1 MYEGQDWS
9 ADDFYAYPKSDTL
22 AAVISEMAA
31 VKDDVRKK
39 NLVRMLGNK
48 GFLDG
53 TGVYRLN
60 SIGMPDPAGI
70 MLNGTFGTASTT
82 TYTNISEVFHLE
94 AGQSYTILV
103 RDTDKTVDYNMTL
116 VDKTT
121 GAAVKQNGMGLAF
134 NVQKSPFGT
143 FAPDASM
150 DVRLRINY
158 RKEMTLED
166 HKPSDDAPGDGEE
179 DFPSAEPQPDAVA
192 FGKLKTLM
200 NIRKEPSLEAE
211 VVTVYPMNTIVEV
224 LEVCDNWL
232 KIKCPEAE
240 DGIAY
245 VLNEDDAYVFVGRD
259 VYEVVAG
266 DNLWRI
272 AERKLG
278 SGTHYTDIRELNS
291 LTSNAIR
298 IGMKLLLP

>member
-1 MYEGQDWS
+1 MNEYPAKLNTGYYRVRTDWN
-9 ADDFYAYPKSDTL
+9 DDASQLGAYKLL
-22 AAVISEMAA
+22 ANAKAKCDENPGSHVFAE
-31 VKDDVRKK
+31 
-39 NLVRMLGNK
+39 
-48 GFLDG
+48 DG
-53 TGVYRLN
+53 TVIY
-60 SIGMPDPAGI
+60 PADEP
-70 MLNGTFGTASTT
+70 TTREETA
-82 TYTNISEVFHLE
+82 EEKPV
-94 AGQSYTILV
+94 
-103 RDTDKTVDYNMTL
+103 
-116 VDKTT
+116 
-121 GAAVKQNGMGLAF
+121 
-134 NVQKSPFGT
+134 
-143 FAPDASM
+143 M
-150 DVRLRINY
+150 DLP
-158 RKEMTLED
+158 EED
-166 HKPSDDAPGDGEE
+166 KPSDDAPGDGQE

-278 SGTHYTDIRELNS
+278 SGTHYTDIRELNG

>member
-1 MYEGQDWS
+1 MNEYPAKLNTGYYRVRTDWN
-9 ADDFYAYPKSDTL
+9 DDASQLGAYKLL
-22 AAVISEMAA
+22 ANAKAKCDENPGSHVFAE
-31 VKDDVRKK
+31 
-39 NLVRMLGNK
+39 
-48 GFLDG
+48 DG
-53 TGVYRLN
+53 TVIY
-60 SIGMPDPAGI
+60 PADEP
-70 MLNGTFGTASTT
+70 TTREETAD
-82 TYTNISEVFHLE
+82 EKPV
-94 AGQSYTILV
+94 
-103 RDTDKTVDYNMTL
+103 
-116 VDKTT
+116 
-121 GAAVKQNGMGLAF
+121 
-134 NVQKSPFGT
+134 
-143 FAPDASM
+143 M
-150 DVRLRINY
+150 DLP
-158 RKEMTLED
+158 EED
-166 HKPSDDAPGDGEE
+166 KPSDDAPGDGEE

-278 SGTHYTDIRELNS
+278 SGTHYTDIRELNG

>member
-1 MYEGQDWS
+1 MNEYPAKLNTGYYRVRTDWN
-9 ADDFYAYPKSDTL
+9 DDASQLGAYKLL
-22 AAVISEMAA
+22 ANAKAKCDENPGSHVFAE
-31 VKDDVRKK
+31 
-39 NLVRMLGNK
+39 
-48 GFLDG
+48 DG
-53 TGVYRLN
+53 TVIY
-60 SIGMPDPAGI
+60 PADEP
-70 MLNGTFGTASTT
+70 TTREETA
-82 TYTNISEVFHLE
+82 EEKPV
-94 AGQSYTILV
+94 
-103 RDTDKTVDYNMTL
+103 
-116 VDKTT
+116 
-121 GAAVKQNGMGLAF
+121 
-134 NVQKSPFGT
+134 
-143 FAPDASM
+143 M
-150 DVRLRINY
+150 DLP
-158 RKEMTLED
+158 EED
-166 HKPSDDAPGDGEE
+166 KPSDDAPGDGEE

-211 VVTVYPMNTIVEV
+211 GVTVYPMNTIVEV

-278 SGTHYTDIRELNS
+278 SGTHYTDIRELNG

>member
-1 MYEGQDWS
+1 MGEGDLS
-9 ADDFYAYPKSDTL
+9 L
-22 AAVISEMAA
+22 I
-31 VKDDVRKK
+31 
-39 NLVRMLGNK
+39 
-48 GFLDG
+48 LDG
-53 TGVYRLN
+53 GTTMNEYPAKLNTGYYR
-60 SIGMPDPAGI
+60 
-70 MLNGTFGTASTT
+70 
-82 TYTNISEVFHLE
+82 
-94 AGQSYTILV
+94 V
-103 RDTDKTVDYNMTL
+103 RTDWND
-116 VDKTT
+116 
-121 GAAVKQNGMGLAF
+121 
-134 NVQKSPFGT
+134 
-143 FAPDASM
+143 DASQLGAYKLLANAKAKCDENPGSHVFAEDGTVIYPADEPTTREETAEEKPVM
-150 DVRLRINY
+150 DLP
-158 RKEMTLED
+158 EED
-166 HKPSDDAPGDGEE
+166 KPSDDAPGDGEE

-278 SGTHYTDIRELNS
+278 SGTHYTDIRELNG
-291 LTSNAIR
+291 LTSNVIR

>member
-1 MYEGQDWS
+1 MNEYPAKLNTGYYRVRTDWN
-9 ADDFYAYPKSDTL
+9 DDASQLGAYKLL
-22 AAVISEMAA
+22 ANAKAKCDENPGSHVFAE
-31 VKDDVRKK
+31 
-39 NLVRMLGNK
+39 
-48 GFLDG
+48 DG
-53 TGVYRLN
+53 TVIY
-60 SIGMPDPAGI
+60 PADEP
-70 MLNGTFGTASTT
+70 TTREETA
-82 TYTNISEVFHLE
+82 EEKPV
-94 AGQSYTILV
+94 
-103 RDTDKTVDYNMTL
+103 
-116 VDKTT
+116 
-121 GAAVKQNGMGLAF
+121 
-134 NVQKSPFGT
+134 
-143 FAPDASM
+143 M
-150 DVRLRINY
+150 DLP
-158 RKEMTLED
+158 EED
-166 HKPSDDAPGDGEE
+166 KPSDDAPGDGEE

-245 VLNEDDAYVFVGRD
+245 VLKEDDAYVFVGRD

-278 SGTHYTDIRELNS
+278 SGTHYTDIRELNG

>member
-1 MYEGQDWS
+1 MGEGDLS
-9 ADDFYAYPKSDTL
+9 L
-22 AAVISEMAA
+22 I
-31 VKDDVRKK
+31 
-39 NLVRMLGNK
+39 
-48 GFLDG
+48 LDG
-53 TGVYRLN
+53 GTTMNEYPAKLNTGYYR
-60 SIGMPDPAGI
+60 
-70 MLNGTFGTASTT
+70 
-82 TYTNISEVFHLE
+82 
-94 AGQSYTILV
+94 V
-103 RDTDKTVDYNMTL
+103 RTDWND
-116 VDKTT
+116 
-121 GAAVKQNGMGLAF
+121 
-134 NVQKSPFGT
+134 
-143 FAPDASM
+143 DASQLGAYKLLANAKAKCDENPSSHVFAEDGTVIYPADEPTTREETAEEKPVM
-150 DVRLRINY
+150 DLP
-158 RKEMTLED
+158 EED
-166 HKPSDDAPGDGEE
+166 KPSDDAPGDGEE

-278 SGTHYTDIRELNS
+278 SGTHYTDIRELNG

>member
-1 MYEGQDWS
+1 MNEYPAKLNTGYYRVRTDWN
-9 ADDFYAYPKSDTL
+9 DDASQLGAYKLL
-22 AAVISEMAA
+22 ANAKAKCDENPGSHVFAE
-31 VKDDVRKK
+31 
-39 NLVRMLGNK
+39 
-48 GFLDG
+48 DG
-53 TGVYRLN
+53 TVIY
-60 SIGMPDPAGI
+60 PADEP
-70 MLNGTFGTASTT
+70 TTREETA
-82 TYTNISEVFHLE
+82 EEKPV
-94 AGQSYTILV
+94 
-103 RDTDKTVDYNMTL
+103 
-116 VDKTT
+116 
-121 GAAVKQNGMGLAF
+121 
-134 NVQKSPFGT
+134 
-143 FAPDASM
+143 M
-150 DVRLRINY
+150 DLP
-158 RKEMTLED
+158 EED
-166 HKPSDDAPGDGEE
+166 KPSDDAPGDGEE

-240 DGIAY
+240 DGISY

-278 SGTHYTDIRELNS
+278 SGTHYTDIRELNG

>member
-1 MYEGQDWS
+1 MGEGDLS
-9 ADDFYAYPKSDTL
+9 L
-22 AAVISEMAA
+22 I
-31 VKDDVRKK
+31 
-39 NLVRMLGNK
+39 
-48 GFLDG
+48 LDG
-53 TGVYRLN
+53 GTTMNEYPAKLNTGYYRVRTDWNDDASQLGAYKLLAN
-60 SIGMPDPAGI
+60 AKAKCDENPGSHVFAEDGTVIYPADEP
-70 MLNGTFGTASTT
+70 TTREGTA
-82 TYTNISEVFHLE
+82 EEKPV
-94 AGQSYTILV
+94 
-103 RDTDKTVDYNMTL
+103 
-116 VDKTT
+116 
-121 GAAVKQNGMGLAF
+121 
-134 NVQKSPFGT
+134 
-143 FAPDASM
+143 M
-150 DVRLRINY
+150 DLP
-158 RKEMTLED
+158 EED
-166 HKPSDDAPGDGEE
+166 KPSDDAPGDGEE

-278 SGTHYTDIRELNS
+278 SGTHYTDIRELNG

>member
-1 MYEGQDWS
+1 MGEGDLS
-9 ADDFYAYPKSDTL
+9 L
-22 AAVISEMAA
+22 I
-31 VKDDVRKK
+31 
-39 NLVRMLGNK
+39 
-48 GFLDG
+48 LDG
-53 TGVYRLN
+53 GTTMNEYPAKLNTGYYR
-60 SIGMPDPAGI
+60 
-70 MLNGTFGTASTT
+70 
-82 TYTNISEVFHLE
+82 
-94 AGQSYTILV
+94 V
-103 RDTDKTVDYNMTL
+103 RTDWND
-116 VDKTT
+116 
-121 GAAVKQNGMGLAF
+121 
-134 NVQKSPFGT
+134 
-143 FAPDASM
+143 DASQLGAYKLLANAKAKCDENPGSHVFAEDGTVIYPADEPTNREETAEEKPVM
-150 DVRLRINY
+150 DLP
-158 RKEMTLED
+158 EED
-166 HKPSDDAPGDGEE
+166 KPSDDAPGDGEE

-278 SGTHYTDIRELNS
+278 SGTHYTDIRELNG

>member
-1 MYEGQDWS
+1 MGEGDLS
-9 ADDFYAYPKSDTL
+9 L
-22 AAVISEMAA
+22 I
-31 VKDDVRKK
+31 
-39 NLVRMLGNK
+39 
-48 GFLDG
+48 LDG
-53 TGVYRLN
+53 GTTMNEYPAKLNTGYYR
-60 SIGMPDPAGI
+60 
-70 MLNGTFGTASTT
+70 
-82 TYTNISEVFHLE
+82 
-94 AGQSYTILV
+94 V
-103 RDTDKTVDYNMTL
+103 RTDWND
-116 VDKTT
+116 
-121 GAAVKQNGMGLAF
+121 
-134 NVQKSPFGT
+134 
-143 FAPDASM
+143 DASQLGAYKLLANAKAKCDENPGSHVFAEDGTVIYPADEPTTREETAEEKPVM
-150 DVRLRINY
+150 DLP
-158 RKEMTLED
+158 EED
-166 HKPSDDAPGDGEE
+166 KPSDDAPGDGEE

-278 SGTHYTDIRELNS
+278 SGTHYTDIRELNG

-298 IGMKLLLP
+298 IGMKLLLL

>member
-1 MYEGQDWS
+1 MNEYPAKLNTGYYRVRTDWN
-9 ADDFYAYPKSDTL
+9 DDASQLGAYKLL
-22 AAVISEMAA
+22 ANAKAKCDENPGSHVFAE
-31 VKDDVRKK
+31 
-39 NLVRMLGNK
+39 
-48 GFLDG
+48 DG
-53 TGVYRLN
+53 TVIY
-60 SIGMPDPAGI
+60 PADEP
-70 MLNGTFGTASTT
+70 TTREETA
-82 TYTNISEVFHLE
+82 EEKPV
-94 AGQSYTILV
+94 
-103 RDTDKTVDYNMTL
+103 
-116 VDKTT
+116 
-121 GAAVKQNGMGLAF
+121 
-134 NVQKSPFGT
+134 
-143 FAPDASM
+143 M
-150 DVRLRINY
+150 DLP
-158 RKEMTLED
+158 EED
-166 HKPSDDAPGDGEE
+166 KPSDDAPGDGEE

-211 VVTVYPMNTIVEV
+211 VVTVYPMNTIMEV

-278 SGTHYTDIRELNS
+278 SGTHYTDIRELNG

>member
-1 MYEGQDWS
+1 MNEYPAKLNTGYYRVRTDWN
-9 ADDFYAYPKSDTL
+9 DDASQLGAYKLL
-22 AAVISEMAA
+22 ANAKAKCDENPGSHVFAE
-31 VKDDVRKK
+31 
-39 NLVRMLGNK
+39 
-48 GFLDG
+48 DG
-53 TGVYRLN
+53 TVIY
-60 SIGMPDPAGI
+60 PADEP
-70 MLNGTFGTASTT
+70 TTREETA
-82 TYTNISEVFHLE
+82 EEKPV
-94 AGQSYTILV
+94 
-103 RDTDKTVDYNMTL
+103 
-116 VDKTT
+116 
-121 GAAVKQNGMGLAF
+121 
-134 NVQKSPFGT
+134 
-143 FAPDASM
+143 M
-150 DVRLRINY
+150 DLP
-158 RKEMTLED
+158 EED
-166 HKPSDDAPGDGEE
+166 KPSDDAPGDGEE

-232 KIKCPEAE
+232 KIKCSEAE
-240 DGIAY
+240 SGIAY

-278 SGTHYTDIRELNS
+278 SGTHYTDIRELNG

>member
-1 MYEGQDWS
+1 MNEYPAKLNTGYYRVRTDWN
-9 ADDFYAYPKSDTL
+9 DDASQLGAYKLL
-22 AAVISEMAA
+22 ANAKAKCDENPGSHVFAE
-31 VKDDVRKK
+31 
-39 NLVRMLGNK
+39 
-48 GFLDG
+48 DG
-53 TGVYRLN
+53 TVIY
-60 SIGMPDPAGI
+60 PADEP
-70 MLNGTFGTASTT
+70 TTREETA
-82 TYTNISEVFHLE
+82 EEKPV
-94 AGQSYTILV
+94 
-103 RDTDKTVDYNMTL
+103 
-116 VDKTT
+116 
-121 GAAVKQNGMGLAF
+121 
-134 NVQKSPFGT
+134 
-143 FAPDASM
+143 M
-150 DVRLRINY
+150 DLP
-158 RKEMTLED
+158 EED
-166 HKPSDDAPGDGEE
+166 KPSDDAPGDGEE
-179 DFPSAEPQPDAVA
+179 DFPSAEPPPDAVA

-278 SGTHYTDIRELNS
+278 SGTHYTDIRELNG

>member
-1 MYEGQDWS
+1 MNEYPAKLNTGYYRVRTDWN
-9 ADDFYAYPKSDTL
+9 DDASQLGAYKLL
-22 AAVISEMAA
+22 ANAKAKCDENPGSHVFAE
-31 VKDDVRKK
+31 
-39 NLVRMLGNK
+39 
-48 GFLDG
+48 DG
-53 TGVYRLN
+53 TVIY
-60 SIGMPDPAGI
+60 PADEP
-70 MLNGTFGTASTT
+70 TTREETA
-82 TYTNISEVFHLE
+82 EEKPV
-94 AGQSYTILV
+94 
-103 RDTDKTVDYNMTL
+103 
-116 VDKTT
+116 
-121 GAAVKQNGMGLAF
+121 
-134 NVQKSPFGT
+134 
-143 FAPDASM
+143 M
-150 DVRLRINY
+150 DLP
-158 RKEMTLED
+158 EED
-166 HKPSDDAPGDGEE
+166 KPSDDAPGDGEE

-266 DNLWRI
+266 DNLWCI

-278 SGTHYTDIRELNS
+278 SGTHYTDIRELNG

>member
-1 MYEGQDWS
+1 MGEGDLS
-9 ADDFYAYPKSDTL
+9 L
-22 AAVISEMAA
+22 I
-31 VKDDVRKK
+31 
-39 NLVRMLGNK
+39 
-48 GFLDG
+48 LDG
-53 TGVYRLN
+53 GTTMNEYPAKLNTGYYR
-60 SIGMPDPAGI
+60 
-70 MLNGTFGTASTT
+70 
-82 TYTNISEVFHLE
+82 
-94 AGQSYTILV
+94 V
-103 RDTDKTVDYNMTL
+103 RTDWND
-116 VDKTT
+116 
-121 GAAVKQNGMGLAF
+121 
-134 NVQKSPFGT
+134 
-143 FAPDASM
+143 DASQLGAYKLLANAKAKCDENPGSHVFAEDGTVIYPADEPTTREETAEEKPVM
-150 DVRLRINY
+150 DLP
-158 RKEMTLED
+158 EED
-166 HKPSDDAPGDGEE
+166 KPSDDAPGDGEE
-179 DFPSAEPQPDAVA
+179 DFPSAEPQPDAVV

-278 SGTHYTDIRELNS
+278 SGTHYTDIRELNG

>member
-1 MYEGQDWS
+1 MGEGDLS
-9 ADDFYAYPKSDTL
+9 L
-22 AAVISEMAA
+22 I
-31 VKDDVRKK
+31 
-39 NLVRMLGNK
+39 
-48 GFLDG
+48 LDG
-53 TGVYRLN
+53 GTTMNEYPAKLNTGYYR
-60 SIGMPDPAGI
+60 
-70 MLNGTFGTASTT
+70 
-82 TYTNISEVFHLE
+82 
-94 AGQSYTILV
+94 V
-103 RDTDKTVDYNMTL
+103 RTDWND
-116 VDKTT
+116 
-121 GAAVKQNGMGLAF
+121 
-134 NVQKSPFGT
+134 
-143 FAPDASM
+143 DASQLGAYKLLANAKAKCDENPGSHVFAEDGTVIYPADEPTTREETAEEKPVM
-150 DVRLRINY
+150 DLP
-158 RKEMTLED
+158 EED
-166 HKPSDDAPGDGEE
+166 KPSDDAPGDGEE

-259 VYEVVAG
+259 VYEVVAE

-278 SGTHYTDIRELNS
+278 SGTHYTDIRELNG

>member
-1 MYEGQDWS
+1 MNDYPAKLNTGYYRVRTDWN
-9 ADDFYAYPKSDTL
+9 DDASQLGAYKLL
-22 AAVISEMAA
+22 ANAKAKCDENPGSYVFAE
-31 VKDDVRKK
+31 
-39 NLVRMLGNK
+39 
-48 GFLDG
+48 DG
-53 TGVYRLN
+53 TVIY
-60 SIGMPDPAGI
+60 PADAPKTGEE
-70 MLNGTFGTASTT
+70 T
-82 TYTNISEVFHLE
+82 SEEQPVLDLPE
-94 AGQSYTILV
+94 E
-103 RDTDKTVDYNMTL
+103 
-116 VDKTT
+116 
-121 GAAVKQNGMGLAF
+121 
-134 NVQKSPFGT
+134 
-143 FAPDASM
+143 
-150 DVRLRINY
+150 
-158 RKEMTLED
+158 KED
-166 HKPSDDAPGDGEE
+166 KPSEDAPGGVEE
-179 DFPSAEPQPDAVA
+179 DFPSAEPQPDAIA

-245 VLNEDDAYVFVGRD
+245 VLNEDDAYVFVGRA

-278 SGTHYTDIRELNS
+278 SGTRYTDIRELNG

>member
-1 MYEGQDWS
+1 MNEYPAKLNTGYYRVRTDWN
-9 ADDFYAYPKSDTL
+9 DDASQLGAYKLL
-22 AAVISEMAA
+22 ANAKAKCDENPGSHVFAE
-31 VKDDVRKK
+31 
-39 NLVRMLGNK
+39 
-48 GFLDG
+48 DG
-53 TGVYRLN
+53 TVIY
-60 SIGMPDPAGI
+60 PADEP
-70 MLNGTFGTASTT
+70 TTREETA
-82 TYTNISEVFHLE
+82 EEKPV
-94 AGQSYTILV
+94 
-103 RDTDKTVDYNMTL
+103 
-116 VDKTT
+116 
-121 GAAVKQNGMGLAF
+121 
-134 NVQKSPFGT
+134 
-143 FAPDASM
+143 M
-150 DVRLRINY
+150 DLP
-158 RKEMTLED
+158 EED
-166 HKPSDDAPGDGEE
+166 KPSDDAPGDGEE

-278 SGTHYTDIRELNS
+278 SGTPYTDIRELNG

>member
-1 MYEGQDWS
+1 MSEYPAKLNTGYYRVRTDWN
-9 ADDFYAYPKSDTL
+9 DDASQLGAYKLL
-22 AAVISEMAA
+22 ANAKAKCDENPGSYVFAE
-31 VKDDVRKK
+31 
-39 NLVRMLGNK
+39 
-48 GFLDG
+48 DG
-53 TGVYRLN
+53 TVIY
-60 SIGMPDPAGI
+60 PADEP
-70 MLNGTFGTASTT
+70 TTREETA
-82 TYTNISEVFHLE
+82 EEKPV
-94 AGQSYTILV
+94 
-103 RDTDKTVDYNMTL
+103 
-116 VDKTT
+116 
-121 GAAVKQNGMGLAF
+121 
-134 NVQKSPFGT
+134 
-143 FAPDASM
+143 M
-150 DVRLRINY
+150 DLP
-158 RKEMTLED
+158 EED
-166 HKPSDDAPGDGEE
+166 KPSDDAPGDGEE

-278 SGTHYTDIRELNS
+278 SGVHYTEIRALNG
-291 LTSNAIR
+291 LTSNCIL

>member
-1 MYEGQDWS
+1 MSEYPAKLNTGYYRVRTDWN
-9 ADDFYAYPKSDTL
+9 DDASQLGAYKLL
-22 AAVISEMAA
+22 ANAKAKCDENPGSHVFAE
-31 VKDDVRKK
+31 
-39 NLVRMLGNK
+39 
-48 GFLDG
+48 DG
-53 TGVYRLN
+53 TVIY
-60 SIGMPDPAGI
+60 PADEP
-70 MLNGTFGTASTT
+70 TTREETA
-82 TYTNISEVFHLE
+82 EEKPV
-94 AGQSYTILV
+94 
-103 RDTDKTVDYNMTL
+103 
-116 VDKTT
+116 
-121 GAAVKQNGMGLAF
+121 
-134 NVQKSPFGT
+134 
-143 FAPDASM
+143 M
-150 DVRLRINY
+150 DLP
-158 RKEMTLED
+158 EED
-166 HKPSDDAPGDGEE
+166 KPSDDALGDGEE

-278 SGTHYTDIRELNS
+278 SGTHYTDIRELNG

>member
-1 MYEGQDWS
+1 MNEYPAKLNTGYYRVRTDWN
-9 ADDFYAYPKSDTL
+9 DDASQLGAYKLL
-22 AAVISEMAA
+22 ANAKAKCDENPGSHVFAE
-31 VKDDVRKK
+31 
-39 NLVRMLGNK
+39 
-48 GFLDG
+48 DG
-53 TGVYRLN
+53 TVIY
-60 SIGMPDPAGI
+60 PADEP
-70 MLNGTFGTASTT
+70 T
-82 TYTNISEVFHLE
+82 
-94 AGQSYTILV
+94 
-103 RDTDKTVDYNMTL
+103 
-116 VDKTT
+116 
-121 GAAVKQNGMGLAF
+121 
-134 NVQKSPFGT
+134 
-143 FAPDASM
+143 
-150 DVRLRINY
+150 
-158 RKEMTLED
+158 TLEETAEEKPVMD
-166 HKPSDDAPGDGEE
+166 LPEEDKPSDDAPGDGEE

-245 VLNEDDAYVFVGRD
+245 VLNEDNAYVFVGRD

-278 SGTHYTDIRELNS
+278 SGTHYTDIRELNG

>member
-1 MYEGQDWS
+1 MNEYPAKLNTGYYRVRTDWN
-9 ADDFYAYPKSDTL
+9 DDASQLGAYKLL
-22 AAVISEMAA
+22 ANAKAKCDENPGSHVFAE
-31 VKDDVRKK
+31 
-39 NLVRMLGNK
+39 
-48 GFLDG
+48 DG
-53 TGVYRLN
+53 TVIY
-60 SIGMPDPAGI
+60 PADEP
-70 MLNGTFGTASTT
+70 TTREETA
-82 TYTNISEVFHLE
+82 EEKPV
-94 AGQSYTILV
+94 
-103 RDTDKTVDYNMTL
+103 
-116 VDKTT
+116 
-121 GAAVKQNGMGLAF
+121 
-134 NVQKSPFGT
+134 
-143 FAPDASM
+143 M
-150 DVRLRINY
+150 DLP
-158 RKEMTLED
+158 EED
-166 HKPSDDAPGDGEE
+166 KPSDDAPGDGEE

-278 SGTHYTDIRELNS
+278 SGTHYTDIRELNGLS
-291 LTSNAIR
+291 SNAIR

>member
-1 MYEGQDWS
+1 MSE
-9 ADDFYAYPKSDTL
+9 YPAKLTNGYY
-22 AAVISEMAA
+22 
-31 VKDDVRKK
+31 R
-39 NLVRMLGNK
+39 VRMDWNDEASQLGAYKLLANAK
-48 GFLDG
+48 TKCDENPGSYVFAEDG
-53 TGVYRLN
+53 TVVYPEN
-60 SIGMPDPAGI
+60 VPKTGEE
-70 MLNGTFGTASTT
+70 T
-82 TYTNISEVFHLE
+82 SEE
-94 AGQSYTILV
+94 QPIPGS
-103 RDTDKTVDYNMTL
+103 
-116 VDKTT
+116 
-121 GAAVKQNGMGLAF
+121 
-134 NVQKSPFGT
+134 S
-143 FAPDASM
+143 
-150 DVRLRINY
+150 
-158 RKEMTLED
+158 EED
-166 HKPSDDAPGDGEE
+166 KPSDDAPGDGEE

-278 SGTHYTDIRELNS
+278 SGTHYTDIRELNG

>member
-1 MYEGQDWS
+1 MGEGDLS
-9 ADDFYAYPKSDTL
+9 L
-22 AAVISEMAA
+22 
-31 VKDDVRKK
+31 
-39 NLVRMLGNK
+39 N
-48 GFLDG
+48 LDG
-53 TGVYRLN
+53 GTTMNEYPAKLNTGYYR
-60 SIGMPDPAGI
+60 
-70 MLNGTFGTASTT
+70 
-82 TYTNISEVFHLE
+82 
-94 AGQSYTILV
+94 V
-103 RDTDKTVDYNMTL
+103 RTDWND
-116 VDKTT
+116 
-121 GAAVKQNGMGLAF
+121 
-134 NVQKSPFGT
+134 
-143 FAPDASM
+143 DASQLGAYKLLANAKAKCGENPGSY
-150 DVRLRINY
+150 VFA
-158 RKEMTLED
+158 ED
-166 HKPSDDAPGDGEE
+166 GTVIYPADEPTTREENAEEKPVTDLPEEDKPSDDAPGGAEE
-179 DFPSAEPQPDAVA
+179 DFPSAEPQPGAIA

-278 SGTHYTDIRELNS
+278 SGTRYTDIRELNGM
-291 LTSNAIR
+291 TSNALR

>member
-1 MYEGQDWS
+1 MNEYPAKLNTGYYRVRTDWN
-9 ADDFYAYPKSDTL
+9 DDASQLGAYKLL
-22 AAVISEMAA
+22 ANAKAKCDENPGSHVFAE
-31 VKDDVRKK
+31 
-39 NLVRMLGNK
+39 
-48 GFLDG
+48 DG
-53 TGVYRLN
+53 TVIYPSDEPTTREE
-60 SIGMPDPAGI
+60 
-70 MLNGTFGTASTT
+70 TA
-82 TYTNISEVFHLE
+82 EEKPV
-94 AGQSYTILV
+94 
-103 RDTDKTVDYNMTL
+103 
-116 VDKTT
+116 
-121 GAAVKQNGMGLAF
+121 
-134 NVQKSPFGT
+134 
-143 FAPDASM
+143 M
-150 DVRLRINY
+150 DLP
-158 RKEMTLED
+158 EED
-166 HKPSDDAPGDGEE
+166 KPSDDAPGDGEE

-278 SGTHYTDIRELNS
+278 SGTHYTDIRELNG

>member
-1 MYEGQDWS
+1 MGEGDLSLNFDGGTTMNEYPAKLNTGYYRVRTDWN
-9 ADDFYAYPKSDTL
+9 DDASQLGAYKLL
-22 AAVISEMAA
+22 ANAKAKCDENPGSYVFAE
-31 VKDDVRKK
+31 
-39 NLVRMLGNK
+39 
-48 GFLDG
+48 DG
-53 TGVYRLN
+53 TVIY
-60 SIGMPDPAGI
+60 PADEP
-70 MLNGTFGTASTT
+70 TTREETAEEKPVTDL
-82 TYTNISEVFHLE
+82 SE
-94 AGQSYTILV
+94 
-103 RDTDKTVDYNMTL
+103 
-116 VDKTT
+116 
-121 GAAVKQNGMGLAF
+121 
-134 NVQKSPFGT
+134 
-143 FAPDASM
+143 
-150 DVRLRINY
+150 
-158 RKEMTLED
+158 ED
-166 HKPSDDAPGDGEE
+166 KPSDDAPGGAEE

-211 VVTVYPMNTIVEV
+211 AVTVYPMNTIVEV

-245 VLNEDDAYVFVGRD
+245 VLNEDNAYVFVGRD

-278 SGTHYTDIRELNS
+278 SGTHYTDIRELNG

-298 IGMKLLLP
+298 IDMKLLLP

>member
-1 MYEGQDWS
+1 MSEYPAKLNTGYYRVRTDWN
-9 ADDFYAYPKSDTL
+9 DDASQLGAYKLL
-22 AAVISEMAA
+22 ANAKAKCDENPGSYVFAE
-31 VKDDVRKK
+31 
-39 NLVRMLGNK
+39 
-48 GFLDG
+48 DG
-53 TGVYRLN
+53 TVIY
-60 SIGMPDPAGI
+60 PAEEP
-70 MLNGTFGTASTT
+70 TT
-82 TYTNISEVFHLE
+82 REENAEEKPV
-94 AGQSYTILV
+94 
-103 RDTDKTVDYNMTL
+103 TDLPEENT
-116 VDKTT
+116 
-121 GAAVKQNGMGLAF
+121 
-134 NVQKSPFGT
+134 S
-143 FAPDASM
+143 
-150 DVRLRINY
+150 
-158 RKEMTLED
+158 
-166 HKPSDDAPGDGEE
+166 EE
-179 DFPSAEPQPDAVA
+179 DSAVEGEQPSEGTPVEEFPSAEPLPDAIA
-192 FGKLKTLM
+192 YGKLKTLM

-278 SGTHYTDIRELNS
+278 SGTHYTDIRELNG

>member
-1 MYEGQDWS
+1 MNEYPAKLNTGYYRVRTDWN
-9 ADDFYAYPKSDTL
+9 DDASQLGAYKLL
-22 AAVISEMAA
+22 ANAKAKCDENPGSHVFAE
-31 VKDDVRKK
+31 
-39 NLVRMLGNK
+39 
-48 GFLDG
+48 DG
-53 TGVYRLN
+53 TVIY
-60 SIGMPDPAGI
+60 PADEP
-70 MLNGTFGTASTT
+70 TTREETA
-82 TYTNISEVFHLE
+82 EEKPV
-94 AGQSYTILV
+94 
-103 RDTDKTVDYNMTL
+103 
-116 VDKTT
+116 
-121 GAAVKQNGMGLAF
+121 
-134 NVQKSPFGT
+134 
-143 FAPDASM
+143 M
-150 DVRLRINY
+150 DLP
-158 RKEMTLED
+158 EED
-166 HKPSDDAPGDGEE
+166 KPSDDAPGDGEE

-211 VVTVYPMNTIVEV
+211 DVTVYPMNTIVEV

-278 SGTHYTDIRELNS
+278 SGTHYTDIRELNG

>member
-1 MYEGQDWS
+1 MGEGDLS
-9 ADDFYAYPKSDTL
+9 L
-22 AAVISEMAA
+22 I
-31 VKDDVRKK
+31 
-39 NLVRMLGNK
+39 
-48 GFLDG
+48 LDG
-53 TGVYRLN
+53 GTTMNEYPAKLNTGYYR
-60 SIGMPDPAGI
+60 
-70 MLNGTFGTASTT
+70 
-82 TYTNISEVFHLE
+82 
-94 AGQSYTILV
+94 V
-103 RDTDKTVDYNMTL
+103 RTDWND
-116 VDKTT
+116 
-121 GAAVKQNGMGLAF
+121 
-134 NVQKSPFGT
+134 
-143 FAPDASM
+143 DASQLGAYKLLANAKAKCDENPGSHVFAEDGTVIYPADEPTTREETAEEKPVM
-150 DVRLRINY
+150 DLP
-158 RKEMTLED
+158 EED
-166 HKPSDDAPGDGEE
+166 KPSDDAPSDGEE

-278 SGTHYTDIRELNS
+278 SGTHYTDIRELNG

>member
-1 MYEGQDWS
+1 MGEGDLS
-9 ADDFYAYPKSDTL
+9 L
-22 AAVISEMAA
+22 I
-31 VKDDVRKK
+31 
-39 NLVRMLGNK
+39 
-48 GFLDG
+48 LDG
-53 TGVYRLN
+53 GTTMNEYPAKLNTGYYR
-60 SIGMPDPAGI
+60 
-70 MLNGTFGTASTT
+70 
-82 TYTNISEVFHLE
+82 
-94 AGQSYTILV
+94 V
-103 RDTDKTVDYNMTL
+103 RTDWND
-116 VDKTT
+116 
-121 GAAVKQNGMGLAF
+121 
-134 NVQKSPFGT
+134 
-143 FAPDASM
+143 DASQLGAYKLLANAKAKCDENPGSHVFAEDGTVIYPADEPTTREETAEEKPVM
-150 DVRLRINY
+150 DLP
-158 RKEMTLED
+158 EED
-166 HKPSDDAPGDGEE
+166 KPSDDAPGDGEE

-240 DGIAY
+240 DGIVY

-278 SGTHYTDIRELNS
+278 SGTHYTDIRELNG

>member
-1 MYEGQDWS
+1 MNEYPAKLNTGYYRVRTDWN
-9 ADDFYAYPKSDTL
+9 DDASQLGAYKLL
-22 AAVISEMAA
+22 ANAKAKCDENPGSHVFAE
-31 VKDDVRKK
+31 
-39 NLVRMLGNK
+39 
-48 GFLDG
+48 DG
-53 TGVYRLN
+53 TVIY
-60 SIGMPDPAGI
+60 PADEP
-70 MLNGTFGTASTT
+70 TTREETA
-82 TYTNISEVFHLE
+82 EEKPV
-94 AGQSYTILV
+94 
-103 RDTDKTVDYNMTL
+103 
-116 VDKTT
+116 
-121 GAAVKQNGMGLAF
+121 
-134 NVQKSPFGT
+134 
-143 FAPDASM
+143 M
-150 DVRLRINY
+150 DLP
-158 RKEMTLED
+158 EED
-166 HKPSDDAPGDGEE
+166 KPSDDAPGDGEE

-232 KIKCPEAE
+232 KMKCPEAE

-278 SGTHYTDIRELNS
+278 SGTHYTDIRELNG

>member
-1 MYEGQDWS
+1 MGEGNLSFIFDGGTTMNEYPAKLNTGYYRVRTDWN
-9 ADDFYAYPKSDTL
+9 DDASQLGAYKLL
-22 AAVISEMAA
+22 ANAKAKCDENPGSYVFAE
-31 VKDDVRKK
+31 
-39 NLVRMLGNK
+39 
-48 GFLDG
+48 DG
-53 TGVYRLN
+53 TVIY
-60 SIGMPDPAGI
+60 PADEP
-70 MLNGTFGTASTT
+70 TT
-82 TYTNISEVFHLE
+82 REENVEEKPV
-94 AGQSYTILV
+94 
-103 RDTDKTVDYNMTL
+103 TDI
-116 VDKTT
+116 
-121 GAAVKQNGMGLAF
+121 
-134 NVQKSPFGT
+134 P
-143 FAPDASM
+143 
-150 DVRLRINY
+150 
-158 RKEMTLED
+158 EED
-166 HKPSDDAPGDGEE
+166 KPSDDAPGDGEE
-179 DFPSAEPQPDAVA
+179 DFPSTEPQPDAVA

-278 SGTHYTDIRELNS
+278 SGTHYTDIRELNG

>member
-1 MYEGQDWS
+1 MNEYPAKLNTGYYRVRTDWN
-9 ADDFYAYPKSDTL
+9 DDASQLGAYKLL
-22 AAVISEMAA
+22 ANAKAKCDENPGSHVFAE
-31 VKDDVRKK
+31 
-39 NLVRMLGNK
+39 
-48 GFLDG
+48 DG
-53 TGVYRLN
+53 TVIY
-60 SIGMPDPAGI
+60 PADEP
-70 MLNGTFGTASTT
+70 TT
-82 TYTNISEVFHLE
+82 
-94 AGQSYTILV
+94 
-103 RDTDKTVDYNMTL
+103 
-116 VDKTT
+116 
-121 GAAVKQNGMGLAF
+121 
-134 NVQKSPFGT
+134 
-143 FAPDASM
+143 
-150 DVRLRINY
+150 
-158 RKEMTLED
+158 RKETAEEKPVMDLPEED
-166 HKPSDDAPGDGEE
+166 KPSDDAPGDGEE

-278 SGTHYTDIRELNS
+278 SGTHYTDIRELNG